1 MNATSAAGDSGTGGG
16 GSEAVAPAWI
26 QDATQGVAGAAAAV
40 GGAAQIHGTST
51 TVNGTIVVHHTLGS
65 AFHAAP
71 NAVADRTNVSHEHR
85 GGMAH
90 HNLQQ
95 RLHPSDRHTLGS
107 AFHAAPNAVAARTN
121 VSHEHRGG
129 TAHHKL
135 QQRLHPFVHHTL
147 GSAFHAAPNAVADA
161 APNAV
166 ADRTNVSHEHRGGM
180 AHHKLQQRLHP
191 SDRPTLGSAFHAAPN
206 AVADGTNV
214 SHEHRGGKAHQNLQ
228 PSSTASSKTAGDNG
242 EPSSK
247 ASSKPPRVVK
257 GFNGVPFIPHDLVP
271 LRDVDNTV
279 EYAEK
284 IHECSFVFDPTRK
297 EIWDNNSPPH
307 TDQYNRTVTHIAMV
321 IKRAKTLGRE
331 IIMNNVFEN
340 FTAIGLTVADGVP
353 VDSEDRVIQFIN
365 SQGVMELFKNHPLLL
380 MGILFWIFSKDTS
393 SRAIFDAWFPDKFWN
408 AMRTDRQT
416 PLDFDN
422 FVTFK
427 SRKTPNSSKFKTRKV
442 PNNLLAIAKNAAVK
456 CFHRLED
463 LCDANFGVHLGLR
476 KMNTKECKEKY
487 YPPIEVNLGR
497 FNPQCLKTY
506 VFIVKRRYPQLA
518 FLKRD
523 PKIQD
528 LYDDNKSNVSPC
540 ACPAFQLALAAAD
553 QGKTEDEVVE
563 IIRQMYRVGG
573 RHPIIAPPREIDAEA
588 NAAVLEEY
596 KKAAMKAV
604 HGDTMTS
611 RRIATTTKKG
621 QGLPG
626 WDVDGNFE
634 AEIKT
639 EPAGIRSFLG
649 HTHAYQA
656 YQQWIS
662 HNGGDVNEAARMN
675 APTVMAPAPPMK
687 TTCSER
693 TPQGHVPGVQAFQQ
707 WISNYGRDVNEAAR
721 MNASTVMA
729 PAPPMKTTCLE
740 RIPQGH
746 VPGILNDVPSVKTPQ
761 GNTSGGCV
769 QGTSN
774 ARGHSHAGQDETS
787 GDGFTPIKK
796 VFDTDNSSDVN
807 QDILNVLVNH
817 FVQTCLLPSCW
828 HFPNFLVSHLIAFSL
843 PCRKSPSCWSFD
855 SPLKIKFSEDKG
867 RNSNLEGTIETE
879 VQNESTPTQKDG
891 GSGDS
896 AQTV

>member
-393 SRAIFDAWFPDKFWN
+393 SRAIFDAWFPDKFRN

-604 HGDTMTS
+604 YGDTMTS

-634 AEIKT
+634 AEIQT

-687 TTCSER
+687 TTC
-693 TPQGHVPGVQAFQQ
+693 
-707 WISNYGRDVNEAAR
+707 
-721 MNASTVMA
+721 
-729 PAPPMKTTCLE
+729 LE

-761 GNTSGGCV
+761 GNASGGCV

>member
-135 QQRLHPFVHHTL
+135 QQLLHPFVHHTL

-393 SRAIFDAWFPDKFWN
+393 SRAIFDAWFPDKFRN

-604 HGDTMTS
+604 YGDTMTS

-634 AEIKT
+634 AEIQT

-675 APTVMAPAPPMK
+675 APTVMAPAPTM
-687 TTCSER
+687 R
-693 TPQGHVPGVQAFQQ
+693 
-707 WISNYGRDVNEAAR
+707 
-721 MNASTVMA
+721 
-729 PAPPMKTTCLE
+729 TTCLE

-761 GNTSGGCV
+761 GNASGGCV

>member
-393 SRAIFDAWFPDKFWN
+393 SRAIFDAWFPDKFRN

-604 HGDTMTS
+604 YGDTMTS

-675 APTVMAPAPPMK
+675 APTVMAPAPTM
-687 TTCSER
+687 R
-693 TPQGHVPGVQAFQQ
+693 
-707 WISNYGRDVNEAAR
+707 
-721 MNASTVMA
+721 
-729 PAPPMKTTCLE
+729 TTCLE

-761 GNTSGGCV
+761 GNASGGCV

>member
-393 SRAIFDAWFPDKFWN
+393 SRAIFDAWFPDKFRN

-604 HGDTMTS
+604 YGDTMTS

-634 AEIKT
+634 AEIQT

-675 APTVMAPAPPMK
+675 APTVMAPAPTM
-687 TTCSER
+687 R
-693 TPQGHVPGVQAFQQ
+693 
-707 WISNYGRDVNEAAR
+707 
-721 MNASTVMA
+721 
-729 PAPPMKTTCLE
+729 TTCLE

-761 GNTSGGCV
+761 GNASGGCV